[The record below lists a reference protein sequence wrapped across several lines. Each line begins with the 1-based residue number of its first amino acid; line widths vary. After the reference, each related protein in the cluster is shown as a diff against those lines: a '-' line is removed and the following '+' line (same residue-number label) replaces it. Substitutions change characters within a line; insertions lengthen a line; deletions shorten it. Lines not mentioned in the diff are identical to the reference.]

1 MVIHVDPPVI
11 YVTHAWLLHDTRAT
25 LCDSR
30 PATLT

>member
-1 MVIHVDPPVI
+1 VI
-11 YVTHAWLLHDTRAT
+11 YVTHAWLLRDTRAT